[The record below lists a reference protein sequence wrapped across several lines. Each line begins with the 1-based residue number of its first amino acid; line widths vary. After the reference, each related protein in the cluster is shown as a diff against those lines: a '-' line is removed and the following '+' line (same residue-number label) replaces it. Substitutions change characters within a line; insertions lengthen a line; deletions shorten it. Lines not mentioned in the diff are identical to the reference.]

1 MNRVHSRRAEMLSNL
16 CGDDIENR
24 QRRRRK
30 YKLVNWN
37 DDAKNCFI
45 NNSESM
51 NVKFEVLELPPIDQA
66 WLFRDTFCT
75 TIHDQLLLRRQIS
88 SD

>member
-1 MNRVHSRRAEMLSNL
+1 MLSNL

-24 QRRRRK
+24 ELRRRK

-51 NVKFEVLELPPIDQA
+51 NVKFEVLESARSIKRA
-66 WLFRDTFCT
+66 FIGTFFCVKN
-75 TIHDQLLLRRQIS
+75 S
-88 SD
+88 